1 MSRIQEA
8 AGAFDSFWIS
18 IMMEIPHLLNGPC
31 GLLLWT
37 THHRLPEQA
46 QKCTVSKSA
55 HMPSHFSH
63 IWFFANPWTS
73 ARQAPLSMGFSRQDY
88 WSGLPCPPP
97 GDLLHPGMV
106 LKSPA
111 LAGMFF
117 TIGAT
122 WEALQNLT
130 HENIYTQLTNTKYF
144 FWIHD
149 LNFQQDVPRYLKISR
164 PKWNPTPVS
173 ILAPFW
179 KTASPVSPLSILP
192 NPHSC

>member
-46 QKCTVSKSA
+46 QKCTVSISA
-55 HMPSHFSH
+55 HMLSHFSRVQLFV
-63 IWFFANPWTS
+63 IPWTV
-73 ARQAPLSMGFSRQDY
+73 ACQEFFRQEH

-106 LKSPA
+106 LKSPV

-117 TIGAT
+117 TTGTT
-122 WEALQNLT
+122 WEAIQNLT
-130 HENIYTQLTNTKYF
+130 HENIYTQVTNTKYF

-149 LNFQQDVPRYLKISR
+149 LNYQEDVPKISQ
-164 PKWNPTPVS
+164 NQ
-173 ILAPFW
+173 
-179 KTASPVSPLSILP
+179 
-192 NPHSC
+192 